1 MSNIE
6 VIKPEGEQSQPR
18 TWQEDIESH
27 NADYSRPED
36 KRLSSGARL
45 VERAG
50 HQTN

>member
-6 VIKPEGEQSQPR
+6 VIKPEGEQSQPH

-36 KRLSSGARL
+36 KRLSSEARL